1 MKESTR
7 KAYAMAHAAE
17 MKAANAYSVAFKKH
31 FGDENAIKAAAT
43 QALLDAETMA
53 EEARIL
59 AETPAARNCA
69 AAASK
74 YVEKERQSLLKKGL
88 L

>member
-7 KAYAMAHAAE
+7 KAYARAHAAE
-17 MKAANAYSVAFKKH
+17 MKAATAYAKAHKDH
-31 FGDENAIKAAAT
+31 YGDDQAIKAAAT

-53 EEARIL
+53 QEARIL

-69 AAASK
+69 AAAFR
-74 YVEKERQSLLKKGL
+74 YVEKEWQSLLKKGL